1 MASKPTGSNRS
12 TAGFTLVEMLVSVA
26 LCMLLLA
33 ALASLYTFS
42 LGSFAS
48 IASYS
53 ELNQKTRHAS
63 DIISRDVRSALFVDP
78 STTGSK
84 LVLGMPSGST
94 VSYVYDPVGATLVRS
109 TPGESLNL
117 LTGIGSLSFALYQR
131 PTSGSLPYEVLP
143 LATAGS
149 AKLVA
154 FKWNCSER
162 IVGSRADSQIL
173 EAGMVEL
180 RNQ

>member
-1 MASKPTGSNRS
+1 MAFKLIGSKRS

-33 ALASLYTFS
+33 ALVSLYTFS

-63 DIISRDVRSALFVDP
+63 DVISRDVRSALFVDP
-78 STTGSK
+78 SSTGSK
-84 LVLGMPSGST
+84 LVLGMPSGT
-94 VSYVYDPVGATLVRS
+94 VSYTYDAAAGTLVRS
-109 TPGESLNL
+109 ASGESLKL
-117 LTGIGSLSFALYQR
+117 LRGIGSLSFALYQR
-131 PTSGSLPYEVLP
+131 PTSSSLAYEVLP

-162 IVGSRADSQIL
+162 IVGSRSDSQIL